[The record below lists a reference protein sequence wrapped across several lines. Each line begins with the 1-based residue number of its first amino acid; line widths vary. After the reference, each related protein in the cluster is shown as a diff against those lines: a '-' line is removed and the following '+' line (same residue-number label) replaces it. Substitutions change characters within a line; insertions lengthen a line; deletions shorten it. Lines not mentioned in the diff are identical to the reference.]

1 VLTAI
6 GARPQFVKSAILS
19 VELRRRGVEEILVHS
34 GQHYDDMMSDVFFR
48 ELGIPQ
54 ADINFGVGSGPH
66 GMQTGLMLSKFEG
79 AIIKHKPD
87 CVLVHGDTNSTLAA
101 ALAAAKLEV
110 PVVHNEAGLRSYN
123 RSMPEEHNRVLTDHC
138 SDTLF
143 CPTQVAVDNLA
154 REGILDGVEKVGD
167 VMFDVFH
174 RFRNIAAEQSNAL
187 PSIGVERG
195 EYALV
200 TLHRPYNVDDPRRM
214 QALFSAMNH
223 AEIPMVFPI
232 HPRTRGNLDKFEI
245 EVPENV
251 IAIDPLGYL
260 DFMQL
265 EANAQIIITDSG
277 GVQKEAYFAGVPCVT
292 VRPETE
298 WVETVDAGWNR
309 LLWDNPEDLGI
320 LVNNRWW
327 PDEQPALY
335 GDAKASFRIAKLL
348 STKY

>member
-1 VLTAI
+1 
-6 GARPQFVKSAILS
+6 VKTAILS
-19 VELRRRGVEEILVHS
+19 QELRRRGVEEILVHS

-66 GMQTGLMLSKFEG
+66 GVQTGLMLSKFEG

-101 ALAAAKLEV
+101 ALAAVKLEV

-123 RSMPEEHNRVLTDHC
+123 RSMPEEHNRVLSDHC

-143 CPTQVAVDNLA
+143 CPTQAAVDNLA
-154 REGILDGVEKVGD
+154 REGILDSVEKVGD
-167 VMFDVFH
+167 VMFDVFR
-174 RFRNIAAEQSNAL
+174 RFRNIVAEKSNAL

-200 TLHRPYNVDDPRRM
+200 TLHRPYNVDDPERM
-214 QALFSAMNH
+214 RSLFSAMKH
-223 AEIPMVFPI
+223 AEIPMVFPV
-232 HPRTRGNLDKFEI
+232 HPRTRANLDSFEL

-260 DFMQL
+260 DFMHM
-265 EANAQIIITDSG
+265 EANARLIITDSG

-309 LLWDNPEDLGI
+309 LLWDNPEDLAL

-327 PDEQPALY
+327 PDEQLTLY
-335 GDAKASFRIAKLL
+335 GDGNASARIAEYL
-348 STKY
+348 SKKY